1 MYNSMFPTS
10 NWFLYYCRLII
21 SIEPLKNPSE
31 DFIWAL
37 CKSTRASTFWAVVLI
52 LSSSILVQ
60 FIPTTCQQRWHSH
73 TWLVRPG
80 ENNWAKIKNFIRINS
95 LIQFVLCSHN
105 RRSDVNWAEGATPAI
120 TVAERNACE
129 LQCTLKAI
137 TNMFFCLANAI
148 VVLTVIENVR
158 NYIVLLLCNHNPR
171 KGFMSQDITTGQ
183 QFSDGSS
190 CPELWNKKHICRMP
204 AGQVYCM
211 FLRVCSK
218 IPSHSIF

>member
-1 MYNSMFPTS
+1 MYNSKFPTS

-129 LQCTLKAI
+129 LQCTVKAI

-148 VVLTVIENVR
+148 CSTDSN
-158 NYIVLLLCNHNPR
+158 R
-171 KGFMSQDITTGQ
+171 KCEKLY
-183 QFSDGSS
+183 
-190 CPELWNKKHICRMP
+190 CPFAL
-204 AGQVYCM
+204 
-211 FLRVCSK
+211 
-218 IPSHSIF
+218 